1 VVASGRA
8 QVIWHVSCPIFSVL
22 FNAPDAKRRN
32 LGEEEAA
39 MEKTFTDVGQRVG
52 TEWSQ
57 GDVVSPGRSASEGR
71 AAIIGK
77 DLAEGARALQC
88 AVKQGA
94 VMIGH
99 EVKDR
104 GDEVIAYTR
113 REPVR
118 ALMAAAGIGLIA
130 GLSMALG
137 ARAERRRSGWLAQLT
152 QASGLAKPLAAGWRS
167 FMRLR

>member
-1 VVASGRA
+1 M
-8 QVIWHVSCPIFSVL
+8 
-22 FNAPDAKRRN
+22 
-32 LGEEEAA
+32 
-39 MEKTFTDVGQRVG
+39 MERTFTDVGPRVG
-52 TEWSQ
+52 IEGSQ
-57 GDVVSPGRSASEGR
+57 GDVVSPGRIEGR
-71 AAIIGK
+71 VATIGE
-77 DLAEGARALQC
+77 DLADGARALQC

-94 VMIGH
+94 VMIGQ

-113 REPVR
+113 RQPGR

-137 ARAERRRSGWLAQLT
+137 ARAERRRSGWLAQMT
-152 QASGLAKPLAAGWRS
+152 QASGLAKPLAGGWRS

>member
-1 VVASGRA
+1 
-8 QVIWHVSCPIFSVL
+8 
-22 FNAPDAKRRN
+22 
-32 LGEEEAA
+32 
-39 MEKTFTDVGQRVG
+39 MERTLTDVEQRVG

-71 AAIIGK
+71 AATIGE

-104 GDEVIAYTR
+104 RDEVIAYTR
-113 REPVR
+113 RQPVR

-152 QASGLAKPLAAGWRS
+152 QRSGRPSLLGRPLGGGWRS
-167 FMRLR
+167 FMRLQ

>member
-1 VVASGRA
+1 M
-8 QVIWHVSCPIFSVL
+8 
-22 FNAPDAKRRN
+22 
-32 LGEEEAA
+32 
-39 MEKTFTDVGQRVG
+39 MERTFTDVGQRVG
-52 TEWSQ
+52 TEGSQ
-57 GDVVSPGRSASEGR
+57 GDVVSPR
-71 AAIIGK
+71 AATIGE

-113 REPVR
+113 RQPVR

-152 QASGLAKPLAAGWRS
+152 QASGRPSLLGRPVAAGWRS
-167 FMRLR
+167 FMRL

>member
-1 VVASGRA
+1 
-8 QVIWHVSCPIFSVL
+8 
-22 FNAPDAKRRN
+22 
-32 LGEEEAA
+32 

-57 GDVVSPGRSASEGR
+57 GDVVSPGRSASKGR
-71 AAIIGK
+71 AAAIGEG
-77 DLAEGARALQC
+77 LAEGARALQC

-113 REPVR
+113 RQPVR

-152 QASGLAKPLAAGWRS
+152 QASGRPSLLGRPLAGGWRS
-167 FMRLR
+167 FMRLQ